1 MSFRVLK
8 EAEERAE
15 SRMSNIMDATIALV
29 RPRMVRWLGLL
40 AANTDRKTRSV
51 IASESYSLMSYLIR
65 KKELGVTVQAEV
77 RMVYPEFKPEEHFG
91 TVTRDEHGRI
101 TDFVPAELENPL
113 SKDLMFASSVWKT
126 AIRHGEFVDG
136 IIKSLELFADGLWE
150 LTGTALVRKMTDF
163 SGKTTYAIDQA
174 TADDITT
181 EMFPE
186 EVIVDVEDESEE
198 ESSEPSENE

>member
-40 AANTDRKTRSV
+40 AANTDEKTRNI

-65 KKELGVTVQAEV
+65 KKELGITVQAEV
-77 RMVYPEFKPEEHFG
+77 RMVYPEFRPEEHFG
-91 TVTRDEHGRI
+91 SVFRDEHERI
-101 TDFVPAELENPL
+101 TSFEPAELDTPL
-113 SKDLMFASSVWKT
+113 TKDMMFAASVWKT

-136 IIKSLELFADGLWE
+136 VIKSLELFADGLWE
-150 LTGTALVRKMTDF
+150 LTGTALVKKMTDF
-163 SGKTTYAIDQA
+163 SGKTSYAIDRA
-174 TADDITT
+174 TADDIAS
-181 EMFPE
+181 EMFPD
-186 EVIVDVEDESEE
+186 EVIEDVKDESKEASEE
-198 ESSEPSENE
+198 TPEE

>member
-29 RPRMVRWLGLL
+29 RPRNVRWLGLL
-40 AANTDRKTRSV
+40 AANTDEKTRSI

-77 RMVYPEFKPEEHFG
+77 RMVYPEFKPEKHFG
-91 TVTRDEHGRI
+91 TITRDEHGRI
-101 TDFVPAELENPL
+101 TSFTPVEPSNPL
-113 SKDLMFASSVWKT
+113 TKDLAFAASVWKT

-136 IIKSLELFADGLWE
+136 VIKSLELFADGLWE
-150 LTGTALVRKMTDF
+150 LTGTALVKKMTDF
-163 SGKTTYAIDQA
+163 SGKTTYAIDRA
-174 TADDITT
+174 TADDITA

-186 EVIVDVEDESEE
+186 EVIEDVKDESKK
-198 ESSEPSENE
+198 